1 MQRNRD
7 DGVAALDFAIARPQ
21 HPGGHHWRKVRPVT
35 IFQAVHQVAH
45 DPVMSGDRTK
55 PVEGRR
61 ICYRFGA
68 QDSMTKIVGKRAA
81 EHLAIGTF
89 DEADA
94 GPAIRAEATVS
105 AGCNPASG
113 AARRIKEIRKRN
125 HGPPKAGKPCR
136 WRDFDFDRP
145 HMVDISLFLAP
156 LRRKS
161 GSAATK
167 GHVRENAMDIV
178 FDQTLIAANRRRA
191 FAQRDPKAA
200 FLLDIAANEM
210 AERLSVI
217 ERRFDEAV
225 ELHGATGAAGRKAI
239 ATGKIR
245 HLRRIETNTVFA
257 APTDAITTSSLEEVP
272 LEPQS
277 VNLVLSP
284 LSLHLTNDT
293 PGVFIQIRLSLK
305 PDGVFFA
312 AIPGAGTLQ
321 ELRDVLLATEIEM
334 TGGASPRVIPFAD
347 VRDIGGL
354 MQRAGFTLPV
364 VDAENYTVRYDSLF
378 PLMRDLRAM
387 GMANP
392 LIARSRKPLTRRFFL
407 RAAEIY
413 AERYSDP
420 DGRIRATF
428 SIIYA
433 SGWAPHESQQKP
445 LQPGSA
451 KARLADALKVEEHPL
466 KQ

>member
-1 MQRNRD
+1 
-7 DGVAALDFAIARPQ
+7 
-21 HPGGHHWRKVRPVT
+21 
-35 IFQAVHQVAH
+35 
-45 DPVMSGDRTK
+45 
-55 PVEGRR
+55 
-61 ICYRFGA
+61 
-68 QDSMTKIVGKRAA
+68 
-81 EHLAIGTF
+81 
-89 DEADA
+89 
-94 GPAIRAEATVS
+94 
-105 AGCNPASG
+105 
-113 AARRIKEIRKRN
+113 
-125 HGPPKAGKPCR
+125 
-136 WRDFDFDRP
+136 
-145 HMVDISLFLAP
+145 
-156 LRRKS
+156 
-161 GSAATK
+161 
-167 GHVRENAMDIV
+167 MDIV

-191 FAQRDPKAA
+191 FVQNGPNAA
-200 FLLDIAANEM
+200 FLLDIAASEM

-225 ELHGATGAAGRKAI
+225 EFHGATGAAGRKAI
-239 ATGKIR
+239 ATGKIGR
-245 HLRRIETNTVFA
+245 LRRIEANTDFA
-257 APTDAITTSSLEEVP
+257 APGETITTSSLEDVP

-284 LSLHLTNDT
+284 LNLHLTNDT
-293 PGVFIQIRLSLK
+293 PGVLIQIRRALR
-305 PDGVFFA
+305 PDGVFLA

-392 LIARSRKPLTRRFFL
+392 LAARSRKPLTRGFFL

-413 AERYSDP
+413 AERYSDS

-466 KQ
+466 KR